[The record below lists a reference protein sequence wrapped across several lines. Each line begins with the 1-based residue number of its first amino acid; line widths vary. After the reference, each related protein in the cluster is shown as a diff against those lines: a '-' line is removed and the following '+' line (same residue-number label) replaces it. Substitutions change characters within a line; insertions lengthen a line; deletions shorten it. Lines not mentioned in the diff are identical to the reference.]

1 MVREEKRRRGEDVRG
16 GGRYMG
22 DRRRER
28 ETENLH
34 NILQVLL
41 RDFISS

>member
-1 MVREEKRRRGEDVRG
+1 MGGEERRKVY
-16 GGRYMG
+16 GRQKE
-22 DRRRER
+22 ER
-28 ETENLH
+28 KTENLH

>member
-1 MVREEKRRRGEDVRG
+1 MGQSKDKPHKIMVREEKRRRGEDVKG

-28 ETENLH
+28 
-34 NILQVLL
+34 
-41 RDFISS
+41 D